1 MNCQRFKE
9 DQVVEWES
17 FFEPYTQAVAE
28 LKVKL
33 NYLSA
38 QYQKAGQA
46 TPVEYVTGRV
56 KSQASIEEKIVRRHL
71 HEDRLALDLQDIA
84 GLRIMT
90 KYIDDIY
97 AVVELLRKRT
107 DFTILEERDYV
118 MNAKP
123 SGYRSYHMVIE
134 YPVQLLDG
142 EHKVL
147 AEIQI
152 RTLAMNFWST
162 IEHDLR
168 YKHGEIAPK
177 MAEQLT
183 EISEQT
189 FALEQELSEIKEQD

>member
-1 MNCQRFKE
+1 M
-9 DQVVEWES
+9 EWQT
-17 FFEPYTQAVAE
+17 FFEPYEQAVSE
-28 LKVKL
+28 LKAKL
-33 NYLSA
+33 GYL
-38 QYQKAGQA
+38 KHGQLKNGA
-46 TPVEYVTGRV
+46 RPVEAVTGRV

-90 KYIDDIY
+90 KYIEDIY
-97 AVVELLRKRT
+97 TVVEWLRKRT

-118 MNAKP
+118 VNAKP

-134 YPVQLLDG
+134 YPVQLYSG
-142 EHKVL
+142 EKKVL

-152 RTLAMNFWST
+152 RTMGMNFWAT

-168 YKHGEIAPK
+168 YKHGDIDEE
-177 MAEQLT
+177 MAKKLT

-189 FALEQELSEIKEQD
+189 FALEQEISDIRG

>member
-1 MNCQRFKE
+1 M
-9 DQVVEWES
+9 EWEK
-17 FFEPYTQAVAE
+17 FFEPYEQAVAE

-33 NYLSA
+33 DYLTT
-38 QYQKAGQA
+38 GQVKSG
-46 TPVEYVTGRV
+46 TCPVESVTGRV

-97 AVVELLRKRT
+97 KVVELLRKRT

-134 YPVQLLDG
+134 YPVSLYSG
-142 EHKVL
+142 ETKVL

-152 RTLAMNFWST
+152 RTMAMNFWAT
-162 IEHDLR
+162 IEHDLN
-168 YKHGEIAPK
+168 YKHGEIKPE
-177 MAEQLT
+177 MAAKLAD
-183 EISEQT
+183 ISEQT
-189 FALEQELSEIKEQD
+189 FALEQELSEIKEMD